1 MRLSTAAALVGV
13 VAGVCNIWEYFQVCR
28 SLMCPAGAFPPAVP
42 TGVSGTVV
50 LGLAV
55 VLVLFSLAEFLA
67 PPTLFYIS
75 AVIAAAIDV
84 IEVLNYSS
92 IGTGSFVI
100 TFILVTLSVALSI
113 VSATRKTGV
122 SEQANPM
129 NLPVFG

>member
-1 MRLSTAAALVGV
+1 
-13 VAGVCNIWEYFQVCR
+13 
-28 SLMCPAGAFPPAVP
+28 
-42 TGVSGTVV
+42 V

-75 AVIAAAIDV
+75 VVVAAAIDV